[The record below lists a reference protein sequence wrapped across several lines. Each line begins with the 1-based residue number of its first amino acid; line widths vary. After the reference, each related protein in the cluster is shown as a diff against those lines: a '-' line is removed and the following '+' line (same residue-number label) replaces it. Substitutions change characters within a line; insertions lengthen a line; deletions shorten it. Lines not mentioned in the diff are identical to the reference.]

1 MSSIELIKHQI
12 NFDITD
18 DLLIAILFEMS
29 RYYDKKFTN
38 LLKGIKKEKN
48 IVFDTPTRKQLR
60 LKYYY
65 GNNYKNFDL
74 KYNIEPCTYNNEKDI
89 QNVIEDTVKRLNT
102 YSTEKI
108 IESIKKRFNDLTNGV
123 NNKENIENWLKIYEE
138 RRKDKKFSMASLL
151 INQKIFKEANYN
163 ENYIINY
170 INKIYDSLENYRY
183 LTIIIENDLFDKDE
197 KCVTWKMMYKAGI
210 YAENFMQYKDKFV
223 PFKKEKQTKQL
234 VEFLKSRNIKNAEE
248 LATEFYDKISYGFKF
263 EDCYISKDQSIK
275 IMIYKK
281 IKLDNTNVPCPSCNT
296 IIQRGNSYP
305 ELFLRSWECQ
315 NPSCPDRSKS
325 GRGKRFDEYG
335 VYRYLKLVENKKE
348 NRIDE
353 KFYQKWRRDIFDS
366 DLEWKEFILREYTYA
381 GENVFVKNYKIE
393 NQLDR
398 NIISLDI
405 SKNRI
410 PDDAIDSFEKL
421 PIFKLLKNIKIE
433 NTNKNDS
440 VELKKSIEILNEN
453 STQYIAKLLENQ
465 IGTAITSPP
474 YYNARE
480 YSQWNNLV
488 LYLIDMMINSK
499 NIYDKMLKNS
509 YYLYN
514 IGDIVC
520 EDNVYVESNMSK
532 RRIQLGF
539 LSCMI
544 FEISGFNVV
553 GNIIWDKGEVQSKR
567 NSTQN
572 MFSGYVKCINCY
584 EHVLVFRKGEY
595 EKNYN
600 NVVKITPVIKINSK
614 GENLYKHTAPFPTEV
629 VNLVKPFV
637 QENYYILDPFLGS
650 GTTLKWCKEN
660 NFKGVGFELNSEYY
674 NLCLNNINNNE
685 IKQVSLL

>member
-1 MSSIELIKHQI
+1 MSSIELIKQQI

-29 RYYDKKFTN
+29 RYYDKKFTS
-38 LLKGIKKEKN
+38 LLKNIKKEKN
-48 IVFDTPTRKQLR
+48 IVFDTPTRKKLR

-74 KYNIEPCTYNNEKDI
+74 KYNIEPCTYSNKKDI
-89 QNVIEDTVKRLNT
+89 QNVIEDAVKRLNT
-102 YSTEKI
+102 YNTEKI
-108 IESIKKRFNDLTNGV
+108 IESMKKRFNDLTNGV
-123 NNKENIENWLKIYEE
+123 DNKENIQNWLKIYED
-138 RRKDKKFSMASLL
+138 RRKHKKFSMASLL
-151 INQKIFKEANYN
+151 VNQEIFQEVNYN

-183 LTIIIENDLFDKDE
+183 LTIIIENDLFDKNE

-223 PFKKEKQTKQL
+223 PLKKEKQTKQL
-234 VEFLKSRNIKNAEE
+234 VEFLKSRNIQNAEE
-248 LATEFYDKISYGFKF
+248 LAIEFYDKISYGFKF

-281 IKLDNTNVPCPSCNT
+281 IELDNTNVPCPSCNT

-366 DLEWKEFILREYTYA
+366 DLDWKEFILREYTYA

-398 NIISLDI
+398 NIISIDI
-405 SKNRI
+405 SKNRL
-410 PDDAIDSFEKL
+410 PDNAINSFEKL

-433 NTNKNDS
+433 NINTNDS

-453 STQYIAKLLENQ
+453 STQYMVKLLENQ

-499 NIYDKMLKNS
+499 NIYNKMVKNS

-544 FEISGFNVV
+544 FEISGFNVI

-584 EHVLVFRKGEY
+584 EHILVFRKGEY

-600 NVVKITPVIKINSK
+600 DVVKITPVIKINSK

-660 NFKGVGFELNSEYY
+660 NLKGVGFELNSEYY

-685 IKQVSLL
+685 IKQISLF